1 VDEFICDMEAN
12 TMKTK
17 IITSGV
23 SRYAKKR
30 RQKMKSKLYVVGLA
44 LILSALIVSGCGPT
58 TVEPAESPMAAPTEQ
73 PTEVPTITPTE
84 TTVEVSPTEPPTRTP
99 LPPAGGL
106 SPAGPW
112 LVYLDQ
118 EGLAAVNADGGG
130 YALLLMI
137 ELPTGQTRQVV
148 EEAFP
153 PTPPGEWAG
162 GMPWGWLRAVTFG
175 SWSADGGSALIV
187 SAHQGSAEL
196 YRYEVASGV
205 LAPISDGPAI
215 AYRPGLS
222 PDGRY
227 IVWEEIESFGTGAG
241 LSVAGL
247 WAVPADGS
255 SSPTLLA
262 GSEIGEG
269 YKFLGWRN
277 DTEFAFTVWHGL
289 CGAGGAWIA
298 NVETGQ
304 VQAVMDTLNRE
315 NWECVMSV
323 AYSPLQDDFLF
334 LVGDL
339 NLEGATLTPGLHRLG
354 LDGSTEFLTSLAD
367 DTSRVL
373 WSEAVDSYL
382 LPTRGSNEFRLYPF
396 GVAQGRPYGD
406 VPSEPFQG
414 QAESLTRS
422 PDGNWLAVTF
432 SEEGVGHL
440 LVGPSLEALGEVY
453 QGSEIEESLWAPDS
467 AALFVMAGGQLLCVD
482 RDTGSAAVVDEAI
495 AESSSMQWVYP

>member
-1 VDEFICDMEAN
+1 
-12 TMKTK
+12 
-17 IITSGV
+17 
-23 SRYAKKR
+23 
-30 RQKMKSKLYVVGLA
+30 
-44 LILSALIVSGCGPT
+44 
-58 TVEPAESPMAAPTEQ
+58 
-73 PTEVPTITPTE
+73 
-84 TTVEVSPTEPPTRTP
+84 
-99 LPPAGGL
+99 
-106 SPAGPW
+106 
-112 LVYLDQ
+112 
-118 EGLAAVNADGGG
+118 
-130 YALLLMI
+130 
-137 ELPTGQTRQVV
+137 
-148 EEAFP
+148 
-153 PTPPGEWAG
+153 
-162 GMPWGWLRAVTFG
+162 
-175 SWSADGGSALIV
+175 
-187 SAHQGSAEL
+187 
-196 YRYEVASGV
+196 
-205 LAPISDGPAI
+205 
-215 AYRPGLS
+215 LS

-382 LPTRGSNEFRLYPF
+382 LPTRGSNEFKLYPF
-396 GVAQGRPYGD
+396 DVAQGRPYGD
-406 VPSEPFQG
+406 VPSTPFQG